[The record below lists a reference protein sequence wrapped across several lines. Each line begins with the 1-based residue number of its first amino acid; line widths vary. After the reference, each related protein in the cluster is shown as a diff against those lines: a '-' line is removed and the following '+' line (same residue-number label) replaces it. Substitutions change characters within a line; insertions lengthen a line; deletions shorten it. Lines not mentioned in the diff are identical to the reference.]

1 MAGKAAAAA
10 DVTELIVYL
19 MKKLV
24 LSAGLLAF
32 LWTSSLKA
40 QGVADTLTSPVRKLT
55 FEEANF
61 VSSYYS
67 QTGNNAAVTGGTGS
81 EKLTDV
87 GGGFNVTFSMLDR
100 KSRKN
105 SFTLDA
111 SIEKYTSASS
121 DQIDPATVSSAS
133 RTDEHFYP
141 SLVWSRKNEKTGHTF
156 GLSAAYSTEFDYK
169 SYGGGL
175 FYTKTA
181 PDNNSEFTARLNVFL
196 DTWKII
202 LPAEL
207 RPEGYPTGARE
218 DSEGIP
224 YKPRNSYNLSF
235 GYSRVINP
243 DLQLMLMVDPSYQ
256 EGLLSTPFHRVYFN
270 DNSLRVEKLPGKRM
284 KLPASI
290 RANYFA
296 GDRLVLRS
304 FYRFYADDWG
314 MTAHTASLETVFK
327 VSPFFSVTPHYRF
340 NAQTGIDDF
349 APYGE
354 SSPVSEYYTSDFDLS
369 KFSSHFAGLGFR
381 FSTPGGI
388 LGVSSWKSMELRY
401 GYYGRST
408 GLKAHI
414 VSLSVQFR

>member
-1 MAGKAAAAA
+1 
-10 DVTELIVYL
+10 

-175 FYTKTA
+175 FYTKTT

-243 DLQLMLMVDPSYQ
+243 DLQMMLMVDPSYQ

-290 RANYFA
+290 RANYFV

>member
-1 MAGKAAAAA
+1 
-10 DVTELIVYL
+10 

-40 QGVADTLTSPVRKLT
+40 QMVADTITQPVRKLS

-67 QTGNNAAVTGGTGS
+67 QNGNNAAVTGGTGS
-81 EKLTDV
+81 EKLTDI
-87 GGGFNVTFSMLDR
+87 GGSFSVTFSMLDR

-105 SFTLDA
+105 TFTLDA
-111 SIEKYTSASS
+111 AIEKYTSASS
-121 DQIDPATVSSAS
+121 DQVDPTTISSAS

-141 SLVWSRKNEKTGHTF
+141 SLVWSRKNEKTGNTF
-156 GLSAAYSTEFDYK
+156 GLNAAYSTEFDYK
-169 SYGGGL
+169 SYGGGV
-175 FYTKTA
+175 FYTKTSQN
-181 PDNNSEFTARLNVFL
+181 NNSEFTARLNLFF
-196 DTWKII
+196 DTWKVI

-207 RPEGYPTGARE
+207 RPEGYPTGARG
-218 DSEGIP
+218 DSDGIP

-243 DLQLMLMVDPSYQ
+243 DLQLMLIVDPSYQ

-270 DNSLRVEKLPGKRM
+270 DNSLRVEKLPGKRL

-296 GDRLVLRS
+296 GDHLVLRS

-314 MTAHTASLETVFK
+314 MTAHTASLETVLK
-327 VSPFFSVTPHYRF
+327 INPFFSVTPHYRF
-340 NAQTGIDDF
+340 NSQSGIDHF
-349 APYGE
+349 SAYGE
-354 SSPVSEYYTSDFDLS
+354 SSPASAFYTSDFDLS

-388 LGVSSWKSMELRY
+388 MGISSWKSMELRY
-401 GYYGRST
+401 GYYQRST

-414 VSLSVQFR
+414 VSLSVQLR

>member
-1 MAGKAAAAA
+1 
-10 DVTELIVYL
+10 

-24 LSAGLLAF
+24 LSAGLIAF
-32 LWTSSLKA
+32 LWTSALKA
-40 QGVADTLTSPVRKLT
+40 QGTSDTLTQPVRKLT

-67 QTGNNAAVTGGTGS
+67 QNGNNAAVTGGTGS
-81 EKLTDV
+81 EKLTDIA
-87 GGGFNVTFSMLDR
+87 GGFNVTFSMLDR

-105 SFTLDA
+105 TFTLDA
-111 SIEKYTSASS
+111 AIEKYTSASS
-121 DQIDPATVSSAS
+121 DQVDPTTVSSAS

-141 SLVWSRKNEKTGHTF
+141 SLTWSRKNEKTGNTL
-156 GLSAAYSTEFDYK
+156 GLNAAYSTEFDYK
-169 SYGGGL
+169 SYGGSL

-181 PDNNSEFTARLNVFL
+181 PDNNSEFTAKLNLFF
-196 DTWKII
+196 DTWKVI

-224 YKPRNSYNLSF
+224 YKPRNSYNLSLAW
-235 GYSRVINP
+235 SRVVNP

-256 EGLLSTPFHRVYFN
+256 EGLLSTPFHRVYFS
-270 DNSLRVEKLPGKRM
+270 DNSLRVEKLPGKRW
-284 KLPASI
+284 KFPASI
-290 RANYFA
+290 RASYFA

-314 MTAHTASLETVFK
+314 MTAHTANLETVVK
-327 VSPFFSVTPHYRF
+327 ISPFFSVTPHYRF
-340 NAQTGIDDF
+340 NSQSGIDHF
-349 APYGE
+349 AAYGE
-354 SSPVSEYYTSDFDLS
+354 NSPAAAFYTSDFDLS

-388 LGVSSWKSMELRY
+388 MGISSWKSMELRY
-401 GYYGRST
+401 GYYNRST
-408 GLKAHI
+408 GLTAHI
-414 VSLSVQFR
+414 VSLSVQLK

>member
-1 MAGKAAAAA
+1 
-10 DVTELIVYL
+10 

-40 QGVADTLTSPVRKLT
+40 QVVADTVSQPVRKLT

-87 GGGFNVTFSMLDR
+87 GGGFNITFSMLDR

-105 SFTLDA
+105 TFTLDA

-121 DQIDPATVSSAS
+121 DQIDPTIVSSAS

-141 SLVWSRKNEKTGHTF
+141 SLVWSRKNEKTGNTF
-156 GLSAAYSTEFDYK
+156 GLNAAYSTEFDYK
-169 SYGGGL
+169 SYGGGV
-175 FYTKTA
+175 FYTRTA
-181 PDNNSEFTARLNVFL
+181 PDNNSEFTARLNLFF
-196 DTWKII
+196 DTWKVI

-207 RPEGYPTGARE
+207 RPQGYPTGARE

-224 YKPRNSYNLSF
+224 YKPRNSYNLSLS
-235 GYSRVINP
+235 YSRVVNP
-243 DLQLMLMVDPSYQ
+243 SLQLMLMADPSYQ

-270 DNSLRVEKLPGKRM
+270 DNSLRVEKLPGKRL

-290 RANYFA
+290 RASYFA
-296 GDRLVLRS
+296 GDHLVLRS
-304 FYRFYADDWG
+304 FYRFYADNWG
-314 MTAHTASLETVFK
+314 LTAHTASLETVWK
-327 VSPFFSVTPHYRF
+327 ISPFFSVTPHYRF
-340 NAQTGIDDF
+340 NSQSAARHF
-349 APYGE
+349 AGYGE
-354 SSPVSEYYTSDFDLS
+354 SSPLAAFYTSDFDLS
-369 KFSSHFAGLGFR
+369 KFSSHFSGLGFR
-381 FSTPGGI
+381 LSTPGGI
-388 LGVSSWKSMELRY
+388 LGINSWKSMELRY
-401 GYYGRST
+401 GHYQRST

-414 VSLSVQFR
+414 VSLSVQFK